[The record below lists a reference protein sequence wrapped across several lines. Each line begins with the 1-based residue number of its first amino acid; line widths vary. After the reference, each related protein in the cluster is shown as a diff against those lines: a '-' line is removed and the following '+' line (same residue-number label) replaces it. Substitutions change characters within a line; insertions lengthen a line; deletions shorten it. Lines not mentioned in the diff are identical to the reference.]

1 MSAGSFGGLAIAYDD
16 RLLAPRDW
24 TQAQG
29 RWAGELLADL
39 PPGDVLELYC
49 GAGQIGLLAVAG
61 SGRRLVCVDVNP
73 VATHYTRRN
82 AEGAGVDVKTRTG
95 SVHDVLGDGEV
106 FPLIIAD
113 PPWVPRAQ
121 VHAFPEDPR
130 LAIDGGEDGL
140 ARIRECAAAIDGH
153 LGPGGVALAQLAPGD
168 EQADA
173 VVDMTRGTSLVCG
186 ERRYFERGTLL
197 RIDRP
202 VDWGGQASP

>member
-1 MSAGSFGGLAIAYDD
+1 M
-16 RLLAPRDW
+16 
-24 TQAQG
+24 
-29 RWAGELLADL
+29 
-39 PPGDVLELYC
+39 
-49 GAGQIGLLAVAG
+49 
-61 SGRRLVCVDVNP
+61 
-73 VATHYTRRN
+73 
-82 AEGAGVDVKTRTG
+82 TRTG

-173 VVDMTRGTSLVCG
+173 VVDMTREPRWSAASGGTSSVGRYCASTVQWTG
-186 ERRYFERGTLL
+186 AVRPRRSIGTCVPFCL
-197 RIDRP
+197 RTSIPTVLRP
-202 VDWGGQASP
+202 

>member
-1 MSAGSFGGLAIAYDD
+1 MSAGNFGGLAIAYDD

-82 AEGAGVDVKTRTG
+82 AEGAGVDVMTRTG
-95 SVHDVLGDGEV
+95 SVH
-106 FPLIIAD
+106 
-113 PPWVPRAQ
+113 
-121 VHAFPEDPR
+121 
-130 LAIDGGEDGL
+130 
-140 ARIRECAAAIDGH
+140 
-153 LGPGGVALAQLAPGD
+153 
-168 EQADA
+168 
-173 VVDMTRGTSLVCG
+173 
-186 ERRYFERGTLL
+186 
-197 RIDRP
+197 
-202 VDWGGQASP
+202 